1 VACSCWR
8 RPSRAHSRHTPRPC
22 VHPNNPA
29 PACSCGYAAM
39 TVSTPARA
47 RYSQR
52 PMTPLPSRCRL
63 RRVRQDCV
71 AELHRQFRERTVA
84 KEYLCIVDA
93 PAGTQHTHAHT
104 RTLAHAHARTEHT
117 HTRTREHAHTSAGM
131 RAHARTNTFSGARTP
146 HRAHA
151 HVRGSYAGSLPARLP
166 VRRGPAHRRD
176 APGAGYVATQAGP
189 AARRRANHLGVA
201 CAPCE

>member
-1 VACSCWR
+1 MACSCWR

-22 VHPNNPA
+22 VYPNNPA

-39 TVSTPARA
+39 AVPTLARA
-47 RYSQR
+47 HYSQR

-63 RRVRQDCV
+63 RGVRQDCV

-93 PAGTQHTHAHT
+93 PAGTQPTHARKRTHAHALNTRTHAHT
-104 RTLAHAHARTEHT
+104 
-117 HTRTREHAHTSAGM
+117 HTSAGR
-131 RAHARTNTFSGARTP
+131 RAHARTNTSSGARTP

-189 AARRRANHLGVA
+189 AARRRASHLGVA